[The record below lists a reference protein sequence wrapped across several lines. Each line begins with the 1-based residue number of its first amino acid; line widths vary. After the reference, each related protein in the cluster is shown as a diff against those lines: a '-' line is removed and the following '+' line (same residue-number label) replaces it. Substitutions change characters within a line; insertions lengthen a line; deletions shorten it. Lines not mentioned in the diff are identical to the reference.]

1 MNKWNNK
8 AINKMEDQ
16 QINKKKEPYVFC
28 CVDRLDWIQETR
40 DSPESESI
48 LSPYCY
54 SFIFYPFEYAYPE
67 LDQGLDRAYTILIT
81 KITIILLSLFST
93 RTVLARRLLLK
104 ESQSSLPSSISWTD
118 WLNAFPRNIR
128 FGWVLHLPV
137 LFITRGNYWFE
148 RYCSLI

>member
-48 LSPYCY
+48 LSYGFGNYFPIVIH
-54 SFIFYPFEYAYPE
+54 S
-67 LDQGLDRAYTILIT
+67 
-81 KITIILLSLFST
+81 FST
-93 RTVLARRLLLK
+93 HSNMPT
-104 ESQSSLPSSISWTD
+104 
-118 WLNAFPRNIR
+118 LN
-128 FGWVLHLPV
+128 
-137 LFITRGNYWFE
+137 
-148 RYCSLI
+148 